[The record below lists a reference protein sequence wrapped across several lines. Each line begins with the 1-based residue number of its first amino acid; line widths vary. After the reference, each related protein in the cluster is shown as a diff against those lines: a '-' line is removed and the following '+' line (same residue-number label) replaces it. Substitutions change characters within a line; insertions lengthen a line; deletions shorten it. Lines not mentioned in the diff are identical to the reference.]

1 MNISQNSKL
10 SLVLV
15 CGMACSSVLMLT
27 ANSAAADREAAAT
40 TLHNTPTMVTE
51 LPPVV
56 ITGKRLTAAEKAQ
69 YRQVKQ
75 EGNRQA

>member
-15 CGMACSSVLMLT
+15 FGMACSSVLMLT
-27 ANSAAADREAAAT
+27 TNSSAAGHQSAASA
-40 TLHNTPTMVTE
+40 LHNRPTMVTE

-56 ITGKRLTAAEKAQ
+56 IIGKRLSAAEKAQ
-69 YRQVKQ
+69 YRQAAQ
-75 EGNRQA
+75 QGNPQA